1 MQLPPL
7 SVILSWPAPNYHDP
21 VTRGPALVIVN
32 SIFIALTFLIV
43 AARLYT
49 RIVIKRWFGVD
60 DVFILLALLFAVGLT
75 IIVLLA
81 NKSYGWDRHVW
92 DIPVSKFVPTYKIA
106 MAAKVI
112 FTAAATFT
120 RLSLHCFY
128 YRLVSDS
135 GKLWLVHFNVFYT
148 IGIFISF
155 IFIAIFLC
163 VPVRNYWTL
172 GAPPETCLDEAS
184 VTLIVGIIN
193 CVADLLT
200 TVTPIPLVLR
210 LQMPLHQ
217 RLAVAFFFGMGF
229 IVTAAGIVRT
239 WFIYRSLFNEWDQ
252 TWYAYPLWI
261 AAAVEIDL
269 GVMCA
274 SAPVLKPLLAKIPW
288 SLSGAL
294 TGGLSFKKSSLGTSK
309 TLTAGQ
315 SAAFMSKRRSTAPQS
330 VPELMHD
337 KGHSYEMKNWE
348 DATPGRMD
356 TDLERGNEETVPKEE
371 ERPKSGMM
379 CWLQK
384 LRPNYSATNK
394 GRDMT
399 ITLTSQVE
407 LKSEPVVSR
416 DGPASPYKSFHDN
429 HMPLPP
435 SGPARATPT
444 DDRIRNSGSWV

>member
-1 MQLPPL
+1 MQLPPA
-7 SVILSWPAPNYHDP
+7 SVVLSWPTPNYDDP
-21 VTRGPALVIVN
+21 VTRGPALIIVN
-32 SIFIALTFLIV
+32 SVFITLTFLI
-43 AARLYT
+43 
-49 RIVIKRWFGVD
+49 
-60 DVFILLALLFAVGLT
+60 LFAVCLT
-75 IIVLLA
+75 IVVLLA

-92 DIPVSKFVPTYKIA
+92 DIPISNFVPTYKIA
-106 MAAKVI
+106 MTAKVV
-112 FTAAATFT
+112 FTAAASFT

-135 GKLWLVHFNVFYT
+135 GKSWFRWLVHFNVFYT
-148 IGIFISF
+148 ISCFVSF
-155 IFIAIFLC
+155 TCIAIFFC
-163 VPVRNYWTL
+163 VPISNYWTL
-172 GAPPETCLDEAS
+172 GAPAETCLNEADA
-184 VTLIVGIIN
+184 TLIVGIIN

-200 TVTPIPLVLR
+200 TVTPIPLVMG

-239 WFIYRSLFNEWDQ
+239 WFIYRSLYNEWDQ

-294 TGGLSFKKSSLGTSK
+294 TGGLSFKKSSLHTSK
-309 TLTAGQ
+309 TLTTSQ

-330 VPELMHD
+330 VPELMYD

-348 DATPGRMD
+348 DAGTRHSN
-356 TDLERGNEETVPKEE
+356 TDLERGSQETGSEDE
-371 ERPKSGMM
+371 ERPKNGTTR
-379 CWLQK
+379 WLEK
-384 LRPNYSATNK
+384 LRTKTTSTRNSE
-394 GRDMT
+394 DMT

-407 LKSEPVVSR
+407 LKSEPAALR
-416 DGPASPYKSFHDN
+416 DGSASRYRSFHENHMPLDEN

-435 SGPARATPT
+435 SRPGRAASTN
-444 DDRIRNSGSWV
+444 DQIRQSNSRI

>member
-1 MQLPPL
+1 MQLPPA
-7 SVILSWPAPNYHDP
+7 SVILSWPTPNYDDP

-32 SIFIALTFLIV
+32 AIFISLTFLI
-43 AARLYT
+43 
-49 RIVIKRWFGVD
+49 
-60 DVFILLALLFAVGLT
+60 LFAVGLT
-75 IIVLLA
+75 VVVLLA

-92 DIPVSKFVPTYKIA
+92 DIPISNFVPTFKIA
-106 MAAKVI
+106 MAAKLA

-135 GKLWLVHFNVFYT
+135 GKTWFRWLVHFNVFYT
-148 IGIFISF
+148 VSSF
-155 IFIAIFLC
+155 LSFTCIAIFFC
-163 VPVRNYWTL
+163 IPVKNYWTL
-172 GAPPETCLDEAS
+172 GAPSETCLDEAS
-184 VTLIVGIIN
+184 ATLIVGIIN

-200 TVTPIPLVLR
+200 TVTPIPLVMG

-217 RLAVAFFFGMGF
+217 RLAVAFFFSMGF
-229 IVTAAGIVRT
+229 IVTGAGIVRT

-315 SAAFMSKRRSTAPQS
+315 SAGFMSTRRSAAPQS
-330 VPELMHD
+330 IPELMSD
-337 KGHSYEMKNWE
+337 KGHSYEMKNWQE
-348 DATPGRMD
+348 ATPGQVN
-356 TDLERGNEETVPKEE
+356 TDLERGNQETVSEEE
-371 ERPKSGMM
+371 ERSKDGVMR
-379 CWLQK
+379 WLQK
-384 LRPNYSATNK
+384 LRPNCTATNK
-394 GRDMT
+394 EQEMT

-407 LKSEPVVSR
+407 LKSEPAVSR
-416 DGPASPYKSFHDN
+416 DGSPSRYKSFHEN
-429 HMPLPP
+429 HMPLPASIP
-435 SGPARATPT
+435 ERATPT
-444 DDRIRNSGSWV
+444 DDRINPIAEHDSGRAK